1 MTIPSAWEII
11 KQIKAKDVWE
21 IIKESAKNPKLDY
34 SLLNPGIFN
43 NDFQRIYQENTV
55 MRESNDN
62 NSDSHSYG
70 SAFVIQ
76 IIYLC
81 MNNDDPI
88 GAVKEF
94 LPTSKTD
101 YEAMMYKNLFLTTSV
116 IMADALLQNIND
128 QAKAEEF
135 RVNAY
140 NDCKIKAQKQY
151 DNLQIVIE
159 YLTKKRST
167 LLPKPKRGN
176 NESSSTAEEKPIE
189 KTFKEGLYEKLDK
202 FISANKIVDQ
212 QAIEKLEEEII
223 RIYEKHHFFT
233 FGFIKDNM
241 LCWTESVM
249 QFGFVVLSM
258 HNQKFFPDNNQ
269 RKIFEYLEKSNV
281 LNFTKKN
288 WNSVKTSYREIINS
302 DFVPPNKH
310 SLDFQPIPNI
320 NDATRIVI
328 DLIKSKSEK
337 TLSI

>member
-1 MTIPSAWEII
+1 MTIPSTWEII
-11 KQIKAKDVWE
+11 KQLKPKDIWQMV
-21 IIKESAKNPKLDY
+21 KDSAKMSKPSY
-34 SLLNPGIFN
+34 SLLNPVIFN
-43 NDFQRIYQENTV
+43 NDFQRIFQENTV

-70 SAFVIQ
+70 SPFVIQ
-76 IIYLC
+76 LIYLC
-81 MNNDDPI
+81 LNNDDPI

-116 IMADALLQNIND
+116 IMADALLQNINE

-140 NDCKIKAQKQY
+140 NDCKNKAQKQY

-176 NESSSTAEEKPIE
+176 NGSSSTAEEKPIE

-223 RIYEKHHFFT
+223 KIYEKHHFFT
-233 FGFIKDNM
+233 FGFIKDNK
-241 LCWTESVM
+241 LCWTENVK
-249 QFGFVVLSM
+249 QFGFVVYSISKK
-258 HNQKFFPDNNQ
+258 NVFPDNKQ
-269 RKIFEYLEKSNV
+269 HKMFVFLKS
-281 LNFTKKN
+281 LGIIEFSEKN
-288 WNSVKTSYREIINS
+288 WNSVITAYREIANSDYASPNLNSLQYQPIDDNNQAVSVVISLINS
-302 DFVPPNKH
+302 
-310 SLDFQPIPNI
+310 
-320 NDATRIVI
+320 
-328 DLIKSKSEK
+328 KSK
-337 TLSI
+337 